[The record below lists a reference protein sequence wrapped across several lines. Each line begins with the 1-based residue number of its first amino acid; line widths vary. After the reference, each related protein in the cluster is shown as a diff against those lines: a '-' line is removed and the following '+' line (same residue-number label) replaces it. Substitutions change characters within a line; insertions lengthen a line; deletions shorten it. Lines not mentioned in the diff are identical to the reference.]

1 MKVESDN
8 PRLLDFAV
16 RKWILFVTWWWAREV
31 FQLGSSN
38 YRRTVI
44 SPADQKVFM
53 TSGLVVVIANSG
65 CIRENVNCIFK
76 NHGSTTFYKPVNCG
90 QSDWGLCR
98 MSFHN
103 AVNSGILVS
112 QTYKKQLI
120 QDDNKVIDFFCD
132 DQ

>member
-1 MKVESDN
+1 
-8 PRLLDFAV
+8 
-16 RKWILFVTWWWAREV
+16 
-31 FQLGSSN
+31 
-38 YRRTVI
+38 
-44 SPADQKVFM
+44 
-53 TSGLVVVIANSG
+53 
-65 CIRENVNCIFK
+65 
-76 NHGSTTFYKPVNCG
+76 
-90 QSDWGLCR
+90 